1 MSAETRG
8 MTLKEYCIRSRRAE
22 LLQQW
27 HYAKNDGLT
36 PDAVTCHSRQKVW
49 WIDRLG
55 HEWQQEIYS
64 RTALCRGCP
73 FCAGREVLAGFNDLA
88 STHPALS
95 AQWDWEKN
103 FDLTPQMVMVGNS
116 RKVWWRCEKG
126 HSWQATIASRASGC
140 GCPVCANRKIL
151 PGFNDF
157 ATTHPALAAE
167 WHPTKNGDL
176 TPQKIS
182 YGYDKKVWW
191 LCANGHEWQA
201 APKTRVRMG
210 AGCPICANDVAQ
222 AGYNDLATLFPTV
235 AAEWHPTKNGNL
247 TPSQVVSGS
256 HQTVWWRCS
265 LGHEWRAEIVDRTR
279 GTNGCPYCGN
289 KKVLAGF
296 NDLASIEPE
305 IAAEW
310 HPTLNGALTPE
321 MVTAGSNRKVWWLCP
336 DGHVW
341 RTAISNRT
349 NAKKRTGCP
358 VCAGNVSQKH
368 RHLHLSPQ
376 ADAERRRTRDR
387 VSLTIAGSTT
397 KKRCCANGTR
407 RETLRSRRRRSP
419 TAVIRRSGG
428 VAKTDTSGKL
438 WFIREPTA
446 ADVRSAPEKRHKQAS
461 TIWQRS
467 IRSWRGSGII
477 RRIFLYYRQ
486 MLQPAAIG

>member
-1 MSAETRG
+1 

-95 AQWDWEKN
+95 AQWDQEKN
-103 FDLTPQMVMVGNS
+103 FDLTPQMVTAGNS

-126 HSWQATIASRASGC
+126 HSWQATIASRTSGC
-140 GCPVCANRKIL
+140 GCPVCANRRIL

-191 LCANGHEWQA
+191 RCTNGHKWQA

-222 AGYNDLATLFPTV
+222 AGYNDLTTLFPAV

-336 DGHVW
+336 EGHVW

-368 RHLHLSPQ
+368 RHLYLSPQ
-376 ADAERRRTRDR
+376 PDAERRR
-387 VSLTIAGSTT
+387 A
-397 KKRCCANGTR
+397 
-407 RETLRSRRRRSP
+407 
-419 TAVIRRSGG
+419 
-428 VAKTDTSGKL
+428 
-438 WFIREPTA
+438 
-446 ADVRSAPEKRHKQAS
+446 
-461 TIWQRS
+461 
-467 IRSWRGSGII
+467 
-477 RRIFLYYRQ
+477 
-486 MLQPAAIG
+486 